1 MNVPSGYTALD
12 LIGFTDRGDYVSTD
26 NYVKNDLVHY
36 NGRVWK
42 CLIDDT
48 TGITPVEGANWT
60 VWIDEAAY
68 LSGLADVTITNPA
81 NGQVIRYNSQS
92 GKWENV
98 GVDSTP
104 TSGSANL
111 VQSGGVATQLANKAN
126 SADLATVA
134 TSGDYQDL
142 NNLPTLADV
151 ATTGQYSDLL
161 GLPTIPT
168 VNNGTLTLQINGVTV
183 ETFNANDSNNKTA
196 NFNVPTKTSDLTND
210 SNFVSDANYQH
221 ITVDSAFSDTSTNP
235 VQNKVVNSLK
245 ETLTQQINVNGSKN
259 ILPIKLQKFSHT
271 SGTNTKVII
280 NNGDGSFHVTS
291 NDTTGTAETAW
302 FASPNGIFGYW
313 KVDDYL
319 DRTKQYVASIT
330 GNANNVRIYGRFYDA
345 NRVGIDSVIDVHTNA
360 IVTIPDNAVYFMWG
374 VRLGNSVNDADVYPM
389 FCLKSDWDLD
399 SSWAPPAS
407 PNKALFKETTGLI
420 DNQNVNGAVN
430 IAPCTAT
437 SQVITK
443 GTDVTFVVNDDG
455 SITENSSAAT
465 TGDINFVTGRFTL
478 KKGCTY
484 RVSDTKNGKKYNSAS
499 NSVFVSHGSTGIWMF
514 TTKKGTTLS
523 DVYTPSEDVV
533 VNIGIQITS
542 DEGAISNKTIYPM
555 ITVASYDGDY
565 VPYAKSNKKLTDD
578 VEPLLP
584 ISTYGFD
591 VVTFALNWD
600 GGIDAHGKSLGI
612 TSSTTIE
619 QLIMNILT
627 RGQYGSYSHR
637 NNARAIIFSNSGSHT
652 NAGCPAIYTELYNI
666 FGAVIETK
674 LLTIIVDASDRS
686 SKRAYITV
694 YVNANKILRTYY
706 SYNSTTGAWVAGTV
720 YGIDL
725 VAQS

>member
-12 LIGFTDRGDYVSTD
+12 LIGFTDRDDYSSTA

-259 ILPIKLQKFSHT
+259 ILPHLCNGTFTGITCSHNENGELII
-271 SGTNTKVII
+271 SGTSTGNPSQSSLLSTKRTEIAKVLK
-280 NNGDGSFHVTS
+280 TL
-291 NDTTGTAETAW
+291 EEL
-302 FASPNGIFGYW
+302 GI
-313 KVDDYL
+313 
-319 DRTKQYVASIT
+319 DRTKTYVLKSFNPYSTDFI
-330 GNANNVRIYGRFYDA
+330 
-345 NRVGIDSVIDVHTNA
+345 RVQLHIKTSDGSTIRTFECGSNYSEHVIDFSQYPTCKYINYG
-360 IVTIPDNAVYFMWG
+360 IAVSQGYT
-374 VRLGNSVNDADVYPM
+374 VPNNTVLKSM
-389 FCLKSDWDLD
+389 FCLKSDYDLD
-399 SSWAPPAS
+399 PTYAPPAKT
-407 PNKALFKETTGLI
+407 NQQLTKETTGLI

-430 IAPCTAT
+430 MLPTDIATQVFKGAT
-437 SQVITK
+437 ITH
-443 GTDVTFVVNDDG
+443 NSDG
-455 SITENSSAAT
+455 SYSVVKSTADSQSGSILSTA
-465 TGDINFVTGRFTL
+465 FTL
-478 KKGCTY
+478 KAGTYYWCASQNGHSAIGSDDCYCFIKGINGTVDWY
-484 RVSDTKNGKKYNSAS
+484 R
-499 NSVFVSHGSTGIWMF
+499 STDFDVGHKWGVITLTQDSSIQFGIVVG
-514 TTKKGTTLS
+514 KGT
-523 DVYTPSEDVV
+523 
-533 VNIGIQITS
+533 
-542 DEGAISNKTIYPM
+542 SNFTFYPM
-555 ITVASYDGDY
+555 ITVASYNGDY
-565 VPYAKSNKKLTDD
+565 VPYAKSNKELTED
-578 VEPLLP
+578 VKDTWISENYGGDTLYVTADGTKTYKTLLNELAAVILSKVQSLGSGHIMELTAFLDEGEFSWAMPLRP
-584 ISTYGFD
+584 VFFASNASSISASFSGTSATSAESAQIKSVAVHSTYNSCYMGKTMCLASGN
-591 VVTFALNWD
+591 TFTD
-600 GGIDAHGKSLGI
+600 F
-612 TSSTTIE
+612 
-619 QLIMNILT
+619 
-627 RGQYGSYSHR
+627 RGQVP
-637 NNARAIIFSNSGSHT
+637 ASGKKI
-652 NAGCPAIYTELYNI
+652 CVYYKIY
-666 FGAVIETK
+666 
-674 LLTIIVDASDRS
+674 R
-686 SKRAYITV
+686 
-694 YVNANKILRTYY
+694 KIY
-706 SYNSTTGAWVAGTV
+706 
-720 YGIDL
+720 
-725 VAQS
+725 

>member
-81 NGQVIRYNSQS
+81 NGQVIRYNSQN

-245 ETLTQQINVNGSKN
+245 ETLTQQINENGVKNVIPFPYSSSNGRANHSITYTYDNDGVVNANGTADAASTFYMFQTV
-259 ILPIKLQKFSHT
+259 PASELQWLNGMVLCGLTDGDNNNYFSINMNT
-271 SGTNTKVII
+271 SPWTSYARCTTAGVII
-280 NNGDGSFHVTS
+280 SGIPNDSSIFVDCIIRVGS
-291 NDTTGTAETAW
+291 G
-302 FASPNGIFGYW
+302 
-313 KVDDYL
+313 
-319 DRTKQYVASIT
+319 KQLTNKKFYPMIC
-330 GNANNVRIYGRFYDA
+330 RKDLYDA
-345 NRVGIDSVIDVHTNA
+345 DPTYV
-360 IVTIPDNAVYFMWG
+360 
-374 VRLGNSVNDADVYPM
+374 
-389 FCLKSDWDLD
+389 
-399 SSWAPPAS
+399 PPAKT
-407 PNKALFKETTGLI
+407 NQQLTKETTGLI

-430 IAPCTAT
+430 MLPNLRESVVDSGITYIVNADGSVTCNGTAT
-437 SQVITK
+437 ANNHLEPVKTSDNYYLPK
-443 GTDVTFVVNDDG
+443 GTYKLTGCPSGGTDDAYY
-455 SITENSSAAT
+455 IRLYNLNSGA
-465 TGDINFVTGRFTL
+465 
-478 KKGCTY
+478 
-484 RVSDTKNGKKYNSAS
+484 
-499 NSVFVSHGSTGIWMF
+499 
-514 TTKKGTTLS
+514 
-523 DVYTPSEDVV
+523 
-533 VNIGIQITS
+533 IQIGREYGDGLVFNLTES
-542 DEGAISNKTIYPM
+542 TRIGVQVQFMSGYTANNLTFKPM
-555 ITVASYDGDY
+555 ITVPSYDGDY
-565 VPYAKSNKKLTDD
+565 VPYAKSNKELTEESTYEEDTTTITN
-578 VEPLLP
+578 VTIMKRNNVVTLEISGNFEVTHNQMLTIGTLPTRFRSP
-584 ISTYGFD
+584 ISLQVPIITNEATPQVSIL
-591 VVTFALNWD
+591 VVN
-600 GGIDAHGKSLGI
+600 
-612 TSSTTIE
+612 TSGVI
-619 QLIMNILT
+619 QINGYLI
-627 RGQYGSYSHR
+627 
-637 NNARAIIFSNSGSHT
+637 A
-652 NAGCPAIYTELYNI
+652 
-666 FGAVIETK
+666 
-674 LLTIIVDASDRS
+674 
-686 SKRAYITV
+686 
-694 YVNANKILRTYY
+694 
-706 SYNSTTGAWVAGTV
+706 TTGTYPFIGNISYVTK
-720 YGIDL
+720 
-725 VAQS
+725 

>member
-12 LIGFTDRGDYVSTD
+12 LIGFTDRDDYSSTA

-245 ETLTQQINVNGSKN
+245 ETLTNQVNANDAKNVLPN
-259 ILPIKLQKFSHT
+259 IQKVARTHKGITFT
-271 SGTNTKVII
+271 P
-280 NNGDGSFHVTS
+280 NGDGTFSFS
-291 NDTTGTAETAW
+291 GTATGAAFTYFMSEDGNSST
-302 FASPNGIFGYW
+302 PCL
-313 KVDDYL
+313 VEDYL
-319 DRTKQYVASIT
+319 DRDVEYVAFVSSSTIK
-330 GNANNVRIYGRFYDA
+330 VRLIVHFYDSTNTVISSLDIDTTTKTTFKLSTLDPTNQA
-345 NRVGIDSVIDVHTNA
+345 KTFEGYLVVSSGNTPSGIA
-360 IVTIPDNAVYFMWG
+360 
-374 VRLGNSVNDADVYPM
+374 YPM
-389 FCLKSDWDLD
+389 IV
-399 SSWAPPAS
+399 P
-407 PNKALFKETTGLI
+407 KAVFDIDPSFRPYAKTNQKLTKETTGLI

-430 IAPCTAT
+430 MAPNNAVTQTA
-437 SQVITK
+437 S
-443 GTDVTFVVNDDG
+443 GATFTVN
-455 SITENSSAAT
+455 
-465 TGDINFVTGRFTL
+465 
-478 KKGCTY
+478 
-484 RVSDTKNGKKYNSAS
+484 
-499 NSVFVSHGSTGIWMF
+499 
-514 TTKKGTTLS
+514 
-523 DVYTPSEDVV
+523 P
-533 VNIGIQITS
+533 
-542 DEGAISNKTIYPM
+542 NKTITQAGNVTAITDILLGTTTLPKGTYTISDGIHDTQSIDATQQYVVFIRNAETSLWIARSDGRDTLEQTFTLDADTEVNITLRVYSGYGDGNTYKPM
-555 ITVASYDGDY
+555 VAVPSYTGPY
-565 VPYAKSNKKLTDD
+565 VPYAKSNKELTEMTDD
-578 VEPLLP
+578 LSQRLYQLQILMKGIEKNTSKTITFSKSDRFILTL
-584 ISTYGFD
+584 SHTTQTSLAYMGF
-591 VVTFALNWD
+591 
-600 GGIDAHGKSLGI
+600 GGASATNCSLIDI
-612 TSSTTIE
+612 TSKPSNVSITVSTNTITIE
-619 QLIMNILT
+619 N
-627 RGQYGSYSHR
+627 
-637 NNARAIIFSNSGSHT
+637 NSG
-652 NAGCPAIYTELYNI
+652 YTINLAMI
-666 FGAVIETK
+666 DFSSGA
-674 LLTIIVDASDRS
+674 TIS
-686 SKRAYITV
+686 
-694 YVNANKILRTYY
+694 
-706 SYNSTTGAWVAGTV
+706 
-720 YGIDL
+720 
-725 VAQS
+725 

>member
-48 TGITPVEGANWT
+48 IGITPVEGANWT

-168 VNNGTLTLQINGVTV
+168 VNNGTLTLQINGITV

-221 ITVDSAFSDTSTNP
+221 ITVDSAFSDSSTNP

-245 ETLTQQINVNGSKN
+245 ETLTQQINENGVKN
-259 ILPIKLQKFSHT
+259 VIPFPYSDGYIKSGNYGVSYTVDEDGAVIANGT
-271 SGTNTKVII
+271 STGDSSFYLFTALKGSDIQYMNGMVLSGISDGD
-280 NNGDGSFHVTS
+280 NNLFISVFKNSSPYTS
-291 NDTTGTAETAW
+291 YAQAKTTGVVI
-302 FASPNGIFGYW
+302 SGIPNDSTRVSCLI
-313 KVDDYL
+313 
-319 DRTKQYVASIT
+319 
-330 GNANNVRIYGRFYDA
+330 
-345 NRVGIDSVIDVHTNA
+345 RVG
-360 IVTIPDNAVYFMWG
+360 
-374 VRLGNSVNDADVYPM
+374 
-389 FCLKSDWDLD
+389 
-399 SSWAPPAS
+399 
-407 PNKALFKETTGLI
+407 
-420 DNQNVNGAVN
+420 
-430 IAPCTAT
+430 
-437 SQVITK
+437 
-443 GTDVTFVVNDDG
+443 
-455 SITENSSAAT
+455 
-465 TGDINFVTGRFTL
+465 
-478 KKGCTY
+478 
-484 RVSDTKNGKKYNSAS
+484 NGKVVTN
-499 NSVFVSHGSTGIWMF
+499 
-514 TTKKGTTLS
+514 KKF
-523 DVYTPSEDVV
+523 
-533 VNIGIQITS
+533 
-542 DEGAISNKTIYPM
+542 YPM
-555 ITVASYDGDY
+555 ICPKSVYDLDPTYAPPSKTNQQLTEDSVSWSDEAQIGTVNVLNNTATTQTVGSEVTYTVNADKTITATFSASPTSNREIDVCGAFTLDKLMKLSGCPSGGNNSNGYRSFARTTGGTYYVDIGDGIYLPAGSYSYVRIAIGTGVSASSSPLTFKPMITPVSYNGPY
-565 VPYAKSNKKLTDD
+565 VPYAKSNKELTED
-578 VEPLLP
+578 VEDLTNQFNNHRKVLGSTN
-584 ISTYGFD
+584 IFDILSTYNNGTYVLEAQNASNGSSNLYTLLSLGSSSA
-591 VVTFALNWD
+591 VVVIEKYDAWRIAICVYD
-600 GGIDAHGKSLGI
+600 GNHSFCWATCNKNATSLYFIKIDAD
-612 TSSTTIE
+612 
-619 QLIMNILT
+619 
-627 RGQYGSYSHR
+627 
-637 NNARAIIFSNSGSHT
+637 
-652 NAGCPAIYTELYNI
+652 NAG
-666 FGAVIETK
+666 AV
-674 LLTIIVDASDRS
+674 
-686 SKRAYITV
+686 SKITV
-694 YVNANKILRTYY
+694 SKA
-706 SYNSTTGAWVAGTV
+706 TT
-720 YGIDL
+720 
-725 VAQS
+725 

>member
-245 ETLTQQINVNGSKN
+245 ETFTQQINTDGCKNHYRMPWSDFVSNGVTYQANGDKTITANGTVTSSPSYSSNPKGNITGLIVGETYVLSGLPDPTTISGGSSAEAYIKLYKNDWTYSDIKTKGSKT
-259 ILPIKLQKFSHT
+259 LTFT
-271 SGTNTKVII
+271 YDGTNAMTVDIGI
-280 NNGDGSFHVTS
+280 RGV
-291 NDTTGTAETAW
+291 GT
-302 FASPNGIFGYW
+302 
-313 KVDDYL
+313 
-319 DRTKQYVASIT
+319 VA
-330 GNANNVRIYGRFYDA
+330 
-345 NRVGIDSVIDVHTNA
+345 TNA
-360 IVTIPDNAVYFMWG
+360 VFK
-374 VRLGNSVNDADVYPM
+374 PM
-389 FCLKSDWDLD
+389 ICLKSVYDLD
-399 SSWAPPAS
+399 PTYAPPAKT
-407 PNKALFKETTGLI
+407 NQQLAQETTGLI

-430 IAPCTAT
+430 MAPNNAVTQTA
-437 SQVITK
+437 S
-443 GTDVTFVVNDDG
+443 GATFTVN
-455 SITENSSAAT
+455 
-465 TGDINFVTGRFTL
+465 
-478 KKGCTY
+478 
-484 RVSDTKNGKKYNSAS
+484 
-499 NSVFVSHGSTGIWMF
+499 
-514 TTKKGTTLS
+514 
-523 DVYTPSEDVV
+523 P
-533 VNIGIQITS
+533 
-542 DEGAISNKTIYPM
+542 NKTITQAGNVNATKDILLGTTTLPKGTYTISDGIHDTQSIDATEKYVVYIRNVETGLWIARSDGRTSLSQTFTLNSDTTVSVNMRVYSGYGDGNTYKPM
-555 ITVASYDGDY
+555 ISVASYTGDY
-565 VPYAKSNKKLTDD
+565 VPYVKSNKELTEDMSSD
-578 VEPLLP
+578 STDIVFLNNYVASIEYAKIYKKAGIIMVCMDFTTGDTAVPPWNFILQFPTNYKPMCNDFAVLGFKYSDRTP
-584 ISTYGFD
+584 ISF
-591 VVTFALNWD
+591 
-600 GGIDAHGKSLGI
+600 GG
-612 TSSTTIE
+612 
-619 QLIMNILT
+619 
-627 RGQYGSYSHR
+627 
-637 NNARAIIFSNSGSHT
+637 
-652 NAGCPAIYTELYNI
+652 
-666 FGAVIETK
+666 
-674 LLTIIVDASDRS
+674 
-686 SKRAYITV
+686 
-694 YVNANKILRTYY
+694 
-706 SYNSTTGAWVAGTV
+706 NSTAIWAGGEGLAANTR
-720 YGIDL
+720 YRLSATLI
-725 VAQS
+725 

>member
-12 LIGFTDRGDYVSTD
+12 LIGFTDRDDYVSTA

-151 ATTGQYSDLL
+151 ATSGQYSDLL

-168 VNNGTLTLQINGVTV
+168 VNNGILTLQINGVTV

-245 ETLTQQINVNGSKN
+245 ETFTNQSK
-259 ILPIKLQKFSHT
+259 
-271 SGTNTKVII
+271 
-280 NNGDGSFHVTS
+280 
-291 NDTTGTAETAW
+291 
-302 FASPNGIFGYW
+302 
-313 KVDDYL
+313 
-319 DRTKQYVASIT
+319 
-330 GNANNVRIYGRFYDA
+330 
-345 NRVGIDSVIDVHTNA
+345 
-360 IVTIPDNAVYFMWG
+360 
-374 VRLGNSVNDADVYPM
+374 
-389 FCLKSDWDLD
+389 
-399 SSWAPPAS
+399 
-407 PNKALFKETTGLI
+407 
-420 DNQNVNGAVN
+420 VNGAVN
-430 IAPCTAT
+430 MCPNNGT
-437 SQVITK
+437 SQVIN
-443 GTDVTFVVNDDG
+443 GVTFTVNDDKSVTVNGTATASIYAFEFVSNLTLPAGVYKITGCPDSG
-455 SITENSSAAT
+455 SVS
-465 TGDINFVTGRFTL
+465 
-478 KKGCTY
+478 TY
-484 RVSDTKNGKKYNSAS
+484 RIQVYNSAS
-499 NSVFVSHGSTGIWMF
+499 GSNVMTAEDVGNGRAFRLSTTGKLLVRIGISS
-514 TTKKGTTLS
+514 GTT
-523 DVYTPSEDVV
+523 V
-533 VNIGIQITS
+533 
-542 DEGAISNKTIYPM
+542 SNLVFKPM
-555 ITVASYDGDY
+555 ISVASLNLFYNDY
-565 VPYAKSNKKLTDD
+565 VPYAKSNKELTEDGAK
-578 VEPLLP
+578 VEE
-584 ISTYGFD
+584 ISFTRNSSIVSD
-591 VVTFALNWD
+591 SSVVHITKQ
-600 GGIDAHGKSLGI
+600 GKIVVFEGYVT
-612 TSSTTIE
+612 TSSAASRRDSLFT
-619 QLIMNILT
+619 NIGAIPVQNYTYVYLLD
-627 RGQYGSYSHR
+627 GNG
-637 NNARAIIFSNSGSHT
+637 NAYLAMFKKDGT
-652 NAGCPAIYTELYNI
+652 L
-666 FGAVIETK
+666 AVESQTG
-674 LLTIIVDASDRS
+674 LPDASY
-686 SKRAYITV
+686 A
-694 YVNANKILRTYY
+694 
-706 SYNSTTGAWVAGTV
+706 
-720 YGIDL
+720 L
-725 VAQS
+725 VGSAIVQ

>member
-12 LIGFTDRGDYVSTD
+12 LIGFTDRDDYSSIA

-81 NGQVIRYNSQS
+81 NGQVIRYNSQN

-245 ETLTQQINVNGSKN
+245 ETLTNLGLTVVDG
-259 ILPIKLQKFSHT
+259 
-271 SGTNTKVII
+271 KVC
-280 NNGDGSFHVTS
+280 
-291 NDTTGTAETAW
+291 
-302 FASPNGIFGYW
+302 
-313 KVDDYL
+313 
-319 DRTKQYVASIT
+319 Q
-330 GNANNVRIYGRFYDA
+330 
-345 NRVGIDSVIDVHTNA
+345 
-360 IVTIPDNAVYFMWG
+360 
-374 VRLGNSVNDADVYPM
+374 
-389 FCLKSDWDLD
+389 
-399 SSWAPPAS
+399 
-407 PNKALFKETTGLI
+407 
-420 DNQNVNGAVN
+420 
-430 IAPCTAT
+430 
-437 SQVITK
+437 
-443 GTDVTFVVNDDG
+443 
-455 SITENSSAAT
+455 
-465 TGDINFVTGRFTL
+465 
-478 KKGCTY
+478 TY
-484 RVSDTKNGKKYNSAS
+484 N
-499 NSVFVSHGSTGIWMF
+499 
-514 TTKKGTTLS
+514 
-523 DVYTPSEDVV
+523 E
-533 VNIGIQITS
+533 
-542 DEGAISNKTIYPM
+542 
-555 ITVASYDGDY
+555 
-565 VPYAKSNKKLTDD
+565 
-578 VEPLLP
+578 
-584 ISTYGFD
+584 
-591 VVTFALNWD
+591 
-600 GGIDAHGKSLGI
+600 
-612 TSSTTIE
+612 
-619 QLIMNILT
+619 
-627 RGQYGSYSHR
+627 
-637 NNARAIIFSNSGSHT
+637 
-652 NAGCPAIYTELYNI
+652 
-666 FGAVIETK
+666 
-674 LLTIIVDASDRS
+674 
-686 SKRAYITV
+686 
-694 YVNANKILRTYY
+694 
-706 SYNSTTGAWVAGTV
+706 
-720 YGIDL
+720 
-725 VAQS
+725 

>member
-12 LIGFTDRGDYVSTD
+12 LIGFTDRDDYSSIA

-81 NGQVIRYNSQS
+81 NGQVIRYNSQN

-235 VQNKVVNSLK
+235 VQNKVVTSLK
-245 ETLTQQINVNGSKN
+245 ETLTQQINANDAKNLALNSNYTRADSGVTFTKNSDGSVSLSGASTTAHNLYYCSDGTLAYNATSLKGNIKLTKGNTYIFSSDGSTDNAYGVASRVNAFVYNVNGSGAFISSTDSISN
-259 ILPIKLQKFSHT
+259 RTFT
-271 SGTNTKVII
+271 
-280 NNGDGSFHVTS
+280 VTTDDEVS
-291 NDTTGTAETAW
+291 I
-302 FASPNGIFGYW
+302 GIFVNKGTT
-313 KVDDYL
+313 VDNYHFFPM
-319 DRTKQYVASIT
+319 I
-330 GNANNVRIYGRFYDA
+330 
-345 NRVGIDSVIDVHTNA
+345 
-360 IVTIPDNAVYFMWG
+360 
-374 VRLGNSVNDADVYPM
+374 RLVSNTDPTY
-389 FCLKSDWDLD
+389 
-399 SSWAPPAS
+399 APPAKT
-407 PNKALFKETTGLI
+407 NQQLAQETTGLI

-430 IAPCTAT
+430 LLNPVLE
-437 SQVITK
+437 SQVVYGITVTNNGNGSYTLNGSSGNSTGSIFFTGALKLKANYSYK
-443 GTDVTFVVNDDG
+443 GVAFISGGMITSSTGSPSYSIDNRSGTQYYKLMKLNTEADQIIVTPAFTINVDVTNYRCGIWVPTNTTFNNVIVKPMVILA
-455 SITENSSAAT
+455 SIT
-465 TGDINFVTGRFTL
+465 D
-478 KKGCTY
+478 
-484 RVSDTKNGKKYNSAS
+484 
-499 NSVFVSHGSTGIWMF
+499 
-514 TTKKGTTLS
+514 
-523 DVYTPSEDVV
+523 YTF
-533 VNIGIQITS
+533 
-542 DEGAISNKTIYPM
+542 
-555 ITVASYDGDY
+555 
-565 VPYAKSNKKLTDD
+565 VPYAKSNKELTKD
-578 VEPLLP
+578 VGDLISNLYLAKILLQP
-584 ISTYGFD
+584 IPAKSSITI
-591 VVTFALNWD
+591 TFNVSD
-600 GGIDAHGKSLGI
+600 RF
-612 TSSTTIE
+612 
-619 QLIMNILT
+619 ILT
-627 RGQYGSYSHR
+627 ITHSNLAELAYMGFGGAGASNCNLINVTTPPSNFNIVTS
-637 NNARAIIFSNSGSHT
+637 NN
-652 NAGCPAIYTELYNI
+652 
-666 FGAVIETK
+666 
-674 LLTIIVDASDRS
+674 TII
-686 SKRAYITV
+686 ITNNSNNN
-694 YVNANKILRTYY
+694 VNLAM
-706 SYNSTTGAWVAGTV
+706 
-720 YGIDL
+720 IDFNGN
-725 VAQS
+725 ATIS

>member
-151 ATTGQYSDLL
+151 AITGQYADLL

-245 ETLTQQINVNGSKN
+245 ETLTQQINNNGVKN
-259 ILPIKLQKFSHT
+259 ILDAKDSITLVTTSTSTIKVGSVDLVAGQKIVYSALQETAMAS
-271 SGTNTKVII
+271 NTRNTLRIETA
-280 NNGDGSFHVTS
+280 DGSQNWNESGAVS
-291 NDTTGTAETAW
+291 NYHLEAGVHEMEFTAPADGTYVMSVWGHTVSVDTKY
-302 FASPNGIFGYW
+302 S
-313 KVDDYL
+313 K
-319 DRTKQYVASIT
+319 
-330 GNANNVRIYGRFYDA
+330 
-345 NRVGIDSVIDVHTNA
+345 
-360 IVTIPDNAVYFMWG
+360 FM
-374 VRLGNSVNDADVYPM
+374 VCDADIYAMDDTYEPYAKTNQ
-389 FCLKSDWDLD
+389 LLTQ
-399 SSWAPPAS
+399 
-407 PNKALFKETTGLI
+407 ETTGLI

-430 IAPCTAT
+430 ILPNNAT
-437 SQVITK
+437 TQVIN
-443 GTDVTFVVNDDG
+443 GVTFTVNDDG
-455 SITENSSAAT
+455 TVTANGTAT
-465 TGDINFVTGRFTL
+465 ANAEFILLRNTDAL
-478 KKGCTY
+478 A
-484 RVSDTKNGKKYNSAS
+484 NGLIEK
-499 NSVFVSHGSTGIWMF
+499 
-514 TTKKGTTLS
+514 
-523 DVYTPSEDVV
+523 
-533 VNIGIQITS
+533 
-542 DEGAISNKTIYPM
+542 ISNKTVKLNGCPSGGSGSTYHIRKWGQGSTGTYSDTGKGVVFTPSETSLSDNQWNFQIRIMSGQTVSNLTFKPM
-555 ITVASYDGDY
+555 ITVPSYTGDY
-565 VPYAKSNKKLTDD
+565 VPYAKSNKELTEDVAVKLGGKPTANTTYINTADLHYEQFGKVTHVFGNFTTKTAIASSD
-578 VEPLLP
+578 ALVQLFSDLP
-584 ISTYGFD
+584 KS
-591 VVTFALNWD
+591 N
-600 GGIDAHGKSLGI
+600 GGMSG
-612 TSSTTIE
+612 TSSEYTLCLLHDNTNDG
-619 QLIMNILT
+619 LAYRCFVSTNGALVS
-627 RGQYGSYSHR
+627 RHK
-637 NNARAIIFSNSGSHT
+637 AIPVGTYFADFT
-652 NAGCPAIYTELYNI
+652 
-666 FGAVIETK
+666 
-674 LLTIIVDASDRS
+674 
-686 SKRAYITV
+686 YIS
-694 YVNANKILRTYY
+694 A
-706 SYNSTTGAWVAGTV
+706 
-720 YGIDL
+720 
-725 VAQS
+725 

>member
-12 LIGFTDRGDYVSTD
+12 LIGFTDRDDYSSIA

-48 TGITPVEGANWT
+48 TGIAPIEGANWT

-81 NGQVIRYNSQS
+81 NGQVIRYNFQS

-245 ETLTQQINVNGSKN
+245 ETLTQQINENGVKN
-259 ILPIKLQKFSHT
+259 ILPTPYYQTKGGT
-271 SGTNTKVII
+271 STGNSLTVTENSDGSVTINGTASAQSYIDLARNSAFLKPGRYILSGGKTSKQNIYVNAT
-280 NNGDGSFHVTS
+280 NNGSYVKSIVSSATEERAFTIDYNGYNAVTVGISIAAGETLS
-291 NDTTGTAETAW
+291 NVT
-302 FASPNGIFGYW
+302 FYPMVRS
-313 KVDDYL
+313 
-319 DRTKQYVASIT
+319 ASIT
-330 GNANNVRIYGRFYDA
+330 DPTYEPYAK
-345 NRVGIDSVIDVHTNA
+345 TNQQL
-360 IVTIPDNAVYFMWG
+360 T
-374 VRLGNSVNDADVYPM
+374 
-389 FCLKSDWDLD
+389 
-399 SSWAPPAS
+399 
-407 PNKALFKETTGLI
+407 KETTGLI
-420 DNQNVNGAVN
+420 DNTEVNGAVN
-430 IAPCTAT
+430 MLPNNATTQVVNGITFTVNNDGTVTVNGTAT
-437 SQVITK
+437 TTPVTLDIARLPQGSNLEVGGTYKLSGTPNNANCFIKIGTLVEAGNGQTSEFIYDGRTVDVQLVIRNKAT
-443 GTDVTFVVNDDG
+443 VSNLTF
-455 SITENSSAAT
+455 
-465 TGDINFVTGRFTL
+465 
-478 KKGCTY
+478 K
-484 RVSDTKNGKKYNSAS
+484 
-499 NSVFVSHGSTGIWMF
+499 
-514 TTKKGTTLS
+514 
-523 DVYTPSEDVV
+523 
-533 VNIGIQITS
+533 
-542 DEGAISNKTIYPM
+542 PM
-555 ITVASYDGDY
+555 ITVASYNGDY
-565 VPYAKSNKKLTDD
+565 VPYAKSNKELTENVKLKQNVLSNGMNYSRYIEWQSSATSRRLTMKANRGRKTI
-578 VEPLLP
+578 LLIDNQNIAFIYFNENNQP
-584 ISTYGFD
+584 IVVKVNGF
-591 VVTFALNWD
+591 TNLA
-600 GGIDAHGKSLGI
+600 I
-612 TSSTTIE
+612 T
-619 QLIMNILT
+619 LV
-627 RGQYGSYSHR
+627 
-637 NNARAIIFSNSGSHT
+637 SGSLKDHGT
-652 NAGCPAIYTELYNI
+652 
-666 FGAVIETK
+666 AVYDITG
-674 LLTIIVDASDRS
+674 LTAWGEHVIADWP
-686 SKRAYITV
+686 
-694 YVNANKILRTYY
+694 
-706 SYNSTTGAWVAGTV
+706 SYNNSNIVYDDLELSAIPTT
-720 YGIDL
+720 
-725 VAQS
+725 

>member
-12 LIGFTDRGDYVSTD
+12 LIGFTDRDDYSSIA

-48 TGITPVEGANWT
+48 TGIAPIEGANWT

-245 ETLTQQINVNGSKN
+245 ETLTNELHDNINLCGTKNFYKCNLNAMTWHDITITKNGENDYTFNGTSSNTGTIFFANTAGAFTLKSGSYKPV
-259 ILPIKLQKFSHT
+259 LVVV
-271 SGTNTKVII
+271 SGTFAT
-280 NNGDGSFHVTS
+280 NN
-291 NDTTGTAETAW
+291 
-302 FASPNGIFGYW
+302 
-313 KVDDYL
+313 K
-319 DRTKQYVASIT
+319 
-330 GNANNVRIYGRFYDA
+330 GNATFTTQPVGTSTQYYKALLASAGTLVVDPFTVSDETQQYRGGIWYPTGVTFNNYRMKIMLVPASCTDYTYE
-345 NRVGIDSVIDVHTNA
+345 
-360 IVTIPDNAVYFMWG
+360 
-374 VRLGNSVNDADVYPM
+374 
-389 FCLKSDWDLD
+389 
-399 SSWAPPAS
+399 PPAKT
-407 PNKALFKETTGLI
+407 NQQLTQETTGLI
-420 DNQNVNGAVN
+420 DNQNVNG
-430 IAPCTAT
+430 
-437 SQVITK
+437 TK
-443 GTDVTFVVNDDG
+443 NRLNLNLSKIKAINNSGSWSNNVYTYRDVTFTLTVDENNNITKIVVNGTASAHAAFFLASRQG
-455 SITENSSAAT
+455 SDNSDLIAMLKANSYVPSLGAKISTNVGINMDFYSSLSSYLSTWHSPDNESAVTIPSNAT
-465 TGDINFVTGRFTL
+465 IADIYFNVQSGNTANN
-478 KKGCTY
+478 
-484 RVSDTKNGKKYNSAS
+484 VS
-499 NSVFVSHGSTGIWMF
+499 V
-514 TTKKGTTLS
+514 
-523 DVYTPSEDVV
+523 
-533 VNIGIQITS
+533 
-542 DEGAISNKTIYPM
+542 YPM
-555 ITVASYDGDY
+555 ISLESIYKVDQTF
-565 VPYAKSNKKLTDD
+565 VPYAKTNRELTD
-578 VEPLLP
+578 VL
-584 ISTYGFD
+584 SQKFA
-591 VVTFALNWD
+591 VVTGTLVNGNVTPSAPSGFTAENSVVISCMVKITDSRWYSAANGKIDTTNNTCAIYPSVWWD
-600 GGIDAHGKSLGI
+600 GNTGL
-612 TSSTTIE
+612 
-619 QLIMNILT
+619 
-627 RGQYGSYSHR
+627 R
-637 NNARAIIFSNSGSHT
+637 
-652 NAGCPAIYTELYNI
+652 
-666 FGAVIETK
+666 VINYVSDYVGRPYK
-674 LLTIIVDASDRS
+674 LCLM
-686 SKRAYITV
+686 
-694 YVNANKILRTYY
+694 RTD
-706 SYNSTTGAWVAGTV
+706 
-720 YGIDL
+720 I
-725 VAQS
+725 

>member
-245 ETLTQQINVNGSKN
+245 ETLTYEVNENGVKN
-259 ILPIKLQKFSHT
+259 ILDAKDSITLVT
-271 SGTNTKVII
+271 TNTSAIKVGSVDLVAGQKIVYSALQETAMASNTRNTLRI
-280 NNGDGSFHVTS
+280 ETADGSQNWNESGAVSNYHLEAGVHEMKFTAPADGTYSIKVWGHTISADTKYSKFMVCDADIYAM
-291 NDTTGTAETAW
+291 NDTYEPYA
-302 FASPNGIFGYW
+302 
-313 KVDDYL
+313 K
-319 DRTKQYVASIT
+319 
-330 GNANNVRIYGRFYDA
+330 
-345 NRVGIDSVIDVHTNA
+345 TNQQL
-360 IVTIPDNAVYFMWG
+360 T
-374 VRLGNSVNDADVYPM
+374 
-389 FCLKSDWDLD
+389 
-399 SSWAPPAS
+399 
-407 PNKALFKETTGLI
+407 KETTELI

-430 IAPCTAT
+430 MLPNNAT
-437 SQVITK
+437 TQVVN
-443 GTDVTFVVNDDG
+443 GVTFTVNPDG
-455 SITENSSAAT
+455 SITASGTATAKATFPICSKNNHVFPDSILGKSVKISGSINTNNAYVQLYDPSA
-465 TGDINFVTGRFTL
+465 NTGRKDTVFTMPSN
-478 KKGCTY
+478 
-484 RVSDTKNGKKYNSAS
+484 VNSLLWNVIIEVTS
-499 NSVFVSHGSTGIWMF
+499 
-514 TTKKGTTLS
+514 GTT
-523 DVYTPSEDVV
+523 
-533 VNIGIQITS
+533 VNGTF
-542 DEGAISNKTIYPM
+542 YPM
-555 ITVASYDGDY
+555 ITVPSYSGDY
-565 VPYAKSNKKLTDD
+565 VPYAKSNKELTEDVAVKLGGKPTANTTYIDTAD
-578 VEPLLP
+578 LHYEQFGKVTHVFGNFTTKTAIASSDALVQLFSNLP
-584 ISTYGFD
+584 KS
-591 VVTFALNWD
+591 N
-600 GGIDAHGKSLGI
+600 GGMSS
-612 TSSTTIE
+612 TSSAYTLCLLHDNTNDG
-619 QLIMNILT
+619 LAYRCFVSTNGALVS
-627 RGQYGSYSHR
+627 RHK
-637 NNARAIIFSNSGSHT
+637 AIPVGTYFADFT
-652 NAGCPAIYTELYNI
+652 
-666 FGAVIETK
+666 
-674 LLTIIVDASDRS
+674 
-686 SKRAYITV
+686 YIS
-694 YVNANKILRTYY
+694 A
-706 SYNSTTGAWVAGTV
+706 
-720 YGIDL
+720 
-725 VAQS
+725 